1 LIHCIKIV
9 KLFIDT
15 CALASFTSSYAVDT
29 YVASSNTPAI
39 SLVKLNSTYYA
50 NVQISVGNVVS
61 IGSKDGKGLVCD
73 VYKAANNQ

>member
-1 LIHCIKIV
+1 MKLV
-9 KLFIDT
+9 KLFIYAST
-15 CALASFTSSYAVDT
+15 LAFVSSSYAADT
-29 YVASSNTPAI
+29 YVAASNTVNIP
-39 SLVKLNSTYYA
+39 LVKVNSTYYA